1 MRSERIVSMVKTGD
15 ATMFSY
21 TRITLAAAL
30 VFGAACPGFAKD
42 RLGSV
47 KAAQNHTVKNPAGR
61 ERAVTPGFGA
71 YAWHPG
77 SGGEEINIRIQD
89 QGYRDSIGD

>member
-1 MRSERIVSMVKTGD
+1 MVKTGD
-15 ATMFSY
+15 TTMFGY

-30 VFGAACPGFAKD
+30 VFGAACPDFAKD

-47 KAAQNHTVKNPAGR
+47 KAAQSHTVKNPAG
-61 ERAVTPGFGA
+61 RAVTPGFGA
-71 YAWHPG
+71 YGWHPG
-77 SGGEEINIRIQD
+77 PGGEEINIRIQD